1 MQTSTIQSIT
11 SSSNTSPL
19 SNRQSTLQTLL
30 LVRKVRGIF
39 PCCLCNRSNVFAI
52 LLLAYVYAAKL
63 NQLTDAHVMNG
74 PINSDRCRPKE
85 NSDLTAQNGESIGMA
100 AYPLWPKVINLKRQ
114 RRQQKISPNP
124 PCSSL
129 SAPDYGTE
137 LFGNHTPQP
146 AANKLNGFLALA
158 EYDKTANGGNGDG
171 VSTAADSAF
180 SSLRLWQDKNHNG
193 FSEPDELYRLS
204 SLGLE
209 TLGLD

>member
-1 MQTSTIQSIT
+1 
-11 SSSNTSPL
+11 
-19 SNRQSTLQTLL
+19 
-30 LVRKVRGIF
+30 
-39 PCCLCNRSNVFAI
+39 
-52 LLLAYVYAAKL
+52 
-63 NQLTDAHVMNG
+63 MNG

-114 RRQQKISPNP
+114 RRQPKISPNP

-171 VSTAADSAF
+171 VITAADSAP

-209 TLGLD
+209 TLGLDYKESKQSDQHGNGFRYRAKVKATNEAHTGRWAWDVFLLSAP